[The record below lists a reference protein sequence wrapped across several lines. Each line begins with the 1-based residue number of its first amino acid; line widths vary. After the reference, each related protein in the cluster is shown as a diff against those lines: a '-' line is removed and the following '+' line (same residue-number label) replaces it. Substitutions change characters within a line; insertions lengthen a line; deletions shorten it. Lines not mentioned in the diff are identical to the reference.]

1 MAIINNMIL
10 SGGGTVMPTGVKAY
24 AQHKDYGAASMT
36 SEILDTENKYSV
48 SYVGQSCS
56 QGGGQTTTSVAGSN
70 SPDSGW
76 QTIGSV
82 YSGGHDMNYFQGTN
96 DQYRYY
102 RCSVTVKAGGNGVA
116 AVFLNAKK

>member
-1 MAIINNMIL
+1 
-10 SGGGTVMPTGVKAY
+10 
-24 AQHKDYGAASMT
+24 MT
-36 SEILDTENKYSV
+36 SDILDTENKYSV

-56 QGGGQTTTSVAGSN
+56 QGGGKTTTSVSGSD

-76 QTIGSV
+76 NTIGSV

-102 RCSVTVKAGGNGVA
+102 RCNVNVEAGGNGVA

>member
-1 MAIINNMIL
+1 
-10 SGGGTVMPTGVKAY
+10 MPTGVKAY
-24 AQHKDYGAASMT
+24 AQHKDYGASSMT

-56 QGGGQTTTSVAGSN
+56 QGGGQTTTSVSGSN